1 MALTYNQKEIELLY
15 QKWVRL
21 GWMAAGTM
29 FEQEIDIEG
38 LIVETTHKAWQD
50 GRLFKWFLTWLR
62 DYNDLIN
69 IKRLLRILDEA
80 DTAVL
85 GAALDIAM
93 ENGANPNLH
102 TVTKR
107 CKRKPRPEV
116 LFTGMEEVFTFMEQ
130 EKKNCLP
137 VYKKWGL
144 YCTLLEFYDDARR
157 TREWVLKN
165 NANLALRALFG
176 QNIRA
181 EIIYCILRNANLAI
195 KNLANKIGYAYSPV
209 YNEIELLIK
218 SGFVIRDIEHWH
230 SLRLSPRT
238 EAVLKVVS

>member
-38 LIVETTHKAWQD
+38 LIVETTHKARQD

-93 ENGANPNLH
+93 ENGAKLIEINPEPTPLTSSADVSLH
-102 TVTKR
+102 GPAGTVLPTLWKR
-107 CKRKPRPEV
+107 TVEMV
-116 LFTGMEEVFTFMEQ
+116 
-130 EKKNCLP
+130 
-137 VYKKWGL
+137 
-144 YCTLLEFYDDARR
+144 
-157 TREWVLKN
+157 
-165 NANLALRALFG
+165 
-176 QNIRA
+176 
-181 EIIYCILRNANLAI
+181 
-195 KNLANKIGYAYSPV
+195 
-209 YNEIELLIK
+209 
-218 SGFVIRDIEHWH
+218 RDG
-230 SLRLSPRT
+230 R
-238 EAVLKVVS
+238 